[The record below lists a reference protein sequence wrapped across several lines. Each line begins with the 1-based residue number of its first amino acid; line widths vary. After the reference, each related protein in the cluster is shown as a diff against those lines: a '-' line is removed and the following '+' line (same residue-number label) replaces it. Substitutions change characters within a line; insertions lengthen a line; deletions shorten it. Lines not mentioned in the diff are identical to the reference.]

1 MVAVPSFF
9 CPLFF
14 SCGFVVLS
22 VLGLLSLELVLL
34 VLFVLAEHGHF
45 VKLFRVAVVLQFKN
59 HERCSWQVGVEPVM
73 KKDGGGW

>member
-9 CPLFF
+9 CPPFF

-22 VLGLLSLELVLL
+22 VFGLLSLELVLL
-34 VLFVLAEHGHF
+34 VLFFLTEHGHF

-59 HERCSWQVGVEPVM
+59 HERSSWQVGVEPVIN
-73 KKDGGGW
+73 KDGGG